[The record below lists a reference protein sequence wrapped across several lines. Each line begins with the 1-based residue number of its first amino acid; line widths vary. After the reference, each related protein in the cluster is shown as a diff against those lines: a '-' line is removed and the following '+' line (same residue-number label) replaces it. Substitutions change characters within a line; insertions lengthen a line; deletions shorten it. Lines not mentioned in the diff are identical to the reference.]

1 MKRLRNT
8 KIIFFICLFLNLN
21 LIMSVQAVYLKT
33 LGISASFIS
42 MLYVISP
49 IFGAALE
56 VPTGVL
62 GDYIGR
68 KKTLILCGF
77 CFSASALLYL
87 LGKSPIHFLMVV
99 FLEALGWSL
108 FSGNTEAIVVE
119 DSLAKKTDISKQIAF
134 FYTGLPLGA
143 AIAGFLNTGVS
154 IYLGNINFKVIILLS
169 VVTKLIALALT
180 FFVNVTPSQIEKSNK
195 SNPFKVLADSI
206 SLIRRDFFS
215 LTMIVYEAS
224 GRLVFYLPIIIQML
238 LLKNDVDL
246 KYFGFLIATTLVIS
260 TVFQNF
266 SHIIIEKLSIEFI
279 LKISPFGFAIGLAI
293 LLIPNPVAT
302 IAGMIMVE
310 IISPL
315 RGQCLGIQRNRVV
328 ENSYRATYISCLS
341 LLVSL
346 VNTVFLMIAGFF
358 LEYSIQL
365 AVGFLLLICLIG
377 GLSTVRFITNI
388 PNEVKNE
395 EQKQVV

>member
-1 MKRLRNT
+1 
-8 KIIFFICLFLNLN
+8 
-21 LIMSVQAVYLKT
+21 
-33 LGISASFIS
+33 

-87 LGKSPIHFLMVV
+87 LGRSPIQFLIVF
-99 FLEALGWSL
+99 FLESLGWSL

-119 DSLAKKTDISKQIAF
+119 DSLSKKTDISKQIAF

-154 IYLGNINFKVIILLS
+154 IYLGDINFKLIILLS
-169 VVTKLIALALT
+169 LITKLIALALT
-180 FFVNVTPSQIEKSNK
+180 FFVNVTPSQMEKSNK
-195 SNPFKVLADSI
+195 SNPFKVFADSI

-215 LTMIVYEAS
+215 LAMIIYEAS
-224 GRLVFYLPIIIQML
+224 GRLVFYLPIVIQML
-238 LLKNDVDL
+238 LLKNGVDL
-246 KYFGFLIATTLVIS
+246 KYFGFLLAITLVIS

-266 SHIIIEKLSIEFI
+266 SHLIIEKLSIEFI
-279 LKISPFGFAIGLAI
+279 LKISPIGFAIGLAI

-302 IAGMIMVE
+302 ISGMIIIE

-315 RGQCLGIQRNRVV
+315 RGQCLGIQRNRVA

-341 LLVSL
+341 LLVLSVNSL
-346 VNTVFLMIAGFF
+346 FLMIAGFF
-358 LEYSIQL
+358 VEYSVQL
-365 AVGFLLLICLIG
+365 AIVSLLLICLVG
-377 GLSTVRFITNI
+377 GLSTVKFIINI
-388 PNEVKNE
+388 PIEAEND
-395 EQKQVV
+395 EQKQIVQ